1 MRKINNW
8 NSVQNDPLVNVLK
21 FERIENFVREHLCIP
36 MQQITGNEQTNGPKL
51 FAT

>member
-1 MRKINNW
+1 MGKINNQ

-21 FERIENFVREHLCIP
+21 FEGIENFVRERLCIP